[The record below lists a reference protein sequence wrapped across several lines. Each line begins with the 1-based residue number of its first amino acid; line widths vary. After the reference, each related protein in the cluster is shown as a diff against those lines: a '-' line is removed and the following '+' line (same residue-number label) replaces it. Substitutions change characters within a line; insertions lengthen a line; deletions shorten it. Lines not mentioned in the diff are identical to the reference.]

1 VRGKLQR
8 NRITLH
14 DLEIDVYVFRHLR
27 FLRLNIPQKS
37 DGRMN
42 AQPALSRS
50 FIFRVSLFTVIAAA
64 VALAQDLALREDPL
78 PPGSNQL
85 IQAEELAQALKGAR
99 KPVVLYVGPK
109 SIYAQAHIPG
119 AENIGPVVRPEGME
133 KLRARLTSLA
143 KDSPVVIYCGCCPWD
158 HCPNIRPA
166 YAELKKARFTNVRVL
181 YLENSFGANWKD
193 KGLPVATGE

>member
-1 VRGKLQR
+1 M
-8 NRITLH
+8 
-14 DLEIDVYVFRHLR
+14 
-27 FLRLNIPQKS
+27 NIQAA
-37 DGRMN
+37 R
-42 AQPALSRS
+42 SRS
-50 FIFRVSLFTVIAAA
+50 IILRVSLFTVIAA
-64 VALAQDLALREDPL
+64 VGFALAQDLGKQDPL

-85 IQAEELAQALKGAR
+85 IQAGELAQALKAAR

-133 KLRARLTSLA
+133 KLRARTTSLA
-143 KDSPVVIYCGCCPWD
+143 KDSPVVIYCGCCPWE

-166 YAELKKARFTNVRVL
+166 YSELKKAGFTNIRVL